1 MMRLCTTA
9 LVMLGYIY
17 AVVLVGAAFVSAKTT
32 AVAPVARS
40 VLRGGWSVPALRR
53 SLEEAAPGRPNCRG
67 CFNSSSGKCLLNTD
81 GANPPPARPCSSRR
95 H

>member
-1 MMRLCTTA
+1 MRLCTTA

-32 AVAPVARS
+32 AVAPVAPS
-40 VLRGGWSVPALRR
+40 VLRGGWNVPAPLRR